1 MGKYNFDST
10 DPSIN
15 LKAIEAS
22 SWSGAVAKVLGF
34 FKGENRLIHVD
45 VDQDGNA
52 AFWDEETD
60 VHISFDADPDT
71 GFELWDV
78 PTTDLWDAP
87 NPGSGAAS
95 VQAANDEDRARAKE
109 RIGLI
114 RDAESNLA
122 ACRTAL
128 DILMELVPAES
139 GSILLAEG
147 ALLRF
152 VAARGPKAKTLEG
165 QTIDIFKGV
174 AGACVQSGNMV
185 LVRHAR
191 QSQHH
196 DSTIDASVDYLTRT
210 LLALPMSNGA
220 HVVGVV
226 ELLNPFGMDTFTLDQ
241 QKLAQDVANHLATRF
256 TPATVT
262 TSQA

>member
-10 DPSIN
+10 DPSIDLN
-15 LKAIEAS
+15 AIEAS
-22 SWSGAVAKVLGF
+22 TWSGAVAKVLGF
-34 FKGENRLIHVD
+34 FKGQNRLIHVD

-52 AFWDEETD
+52 DFWDRETD

-87 NPGSGAAS
+87 NPGSGAAG
-95 VQAANDEDRARAKE
+95 VQAANDDDRKRAQE
-109 RIGLI
+109 RINLI
-114 RDAESNLA
+114 KKADSNLA
-122 ACRTAL
+122 ACKTAL

-147 ALLRF
+147 SFLRF
-152 VAARGPKAKTLEG
+152 VAVRGPKAASLEG
-165 QTIDIFKGV
+165 QTIDIGKGV

-191 QSQHH
+191 NSAQH

-210 LLALPMSNGA
+210 LLALPMSNGR

-226 ELLNPFGMDTFTLDQ
+226 ELLNPFGMDTFTWDQ
-241 QKLAQDVANHLATRF
+241 QKLAQDIAAQLAARF
-256 TPATVT
+256 TPTA
-262 TSQA
+262 